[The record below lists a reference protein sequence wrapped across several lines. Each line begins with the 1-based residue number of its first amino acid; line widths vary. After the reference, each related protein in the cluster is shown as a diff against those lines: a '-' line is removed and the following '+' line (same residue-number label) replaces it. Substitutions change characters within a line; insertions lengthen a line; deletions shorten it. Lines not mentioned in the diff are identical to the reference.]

1 MEYKIMKTKI
11 RLGKSVYSPV
21 IRLVYTSVG
30 SSVSN
35 QLRTLT
41 NNSVSRPILNSTRW
55 RIRL

>member
-1 MEYKIMKTKI
+1 MKAKLI
-11 RLGKSVYSPV
+11 LGKSVYSPV

-30 SSVSN
+30 RSVSN

-55 RIRL
+55 IIRL